1 MAFVKDDKTRKA
13 FKKNGSF
20 FVNIPMKKAKLFKL
34 KDKQSLEIEVKE
46 GKIIIKKKG
55 FF

>member
-1 MAFVKDDKTRKA
+1 MAFIKDDKTRKV

-20 FVNIPMKKAKLFKL
+20 FINIPMKKAKEFRL
-34 KDKQSLEIEVKE
+34 KDKQVLEIDYKE
-46 GKIIIKKKG
+46 GKIIIKKKT